1 MRGLGMSRGIGD
13 EASKESVNVIN
24 GGIDHA
30 RQHHPARQVFM
41 ASQFDVGTDA
51 NGKRIIQYETVH
63 GTRKAAEVVL
73 AKRLN
78 ELADG
83 RYVAPTVETVETYAL
98 HWLAH
103 IAPAGRADSSV
114 ERYRTLIRAHIIPML
129 GSIPLQKLDGKA
141 IDRFYAHLRK
151 ADRRHG
157 GGLASVSLHNVH
169 RMLSQLLKSAV
180 KAKLIARSP
189 IDDVQTKTKP
199 KRKKVEVLDEG
210 ELACLLAHLK
220 GHWLYMP
227 TLLAAYT
234 GLRRGEVL
242 ALRWKDINF
251 VESLTVAQS
260 VDIVRGK
267 LVVAEPKTDRS
278 RRTIKLPARPVP
290 ELKQH
295 RKEQAAMRLQ
305 LGLGKDSADL
315 VFTSAEGEMLSPTA
329 LSVIFARQVRATGV
343 KKTKFHGLRHLHI
356 THLLRSGVP
365 VHVVSARAG
374 HARPS
379 VTLDTY
385 SHLLGAEDAAAADLA
400 DAMLRRALK

>member
-1 MRGLGMSRGIGD
+1 
-13 EASKESVNVIN
+13 VNVIN

-151 ADRRHG
+151 AGRRHG
-157 GGLASVSLHNVH
+157 GGN
-169 RMLSQLLKSAV
+169 
-180 KAKLIARSP
+180 
-189 IDDVQTKTKP
+189 
-199 KRKKVEVLDEG
+199 
-210 ELACLLAHLK
+210 
-220 GHWLYMP
+220 W
-227 TLLAAYT
+227 
-234 GLRRGEVL
+234 
-242 ALRWKDINF
+242 
-251 VESLTVAQS
+251 
-260 VDIVRGK
+260 
-267 LVVAEPKTDRS
+267 
-278 RRTIKLPARPVP
+278 
-290 ELKQH
+290 
-295 RKEQAAMRLQ
+295 
-305 LGLGKDSADL
+305 
-315 VFTSAEGEMLSPTA
+315 
-329 LSVIFARQVRATGV
+329 RQ
-343 KKTKFHGLRHLHI
+343 FHCTMSIGCCRNC
-356 THLLRSGVP
+356 
-365 VHVVSARAG
+365 
-374 HARPS
+374 
-379 VTLDTY
+379 
-385 SHLLGAEDAAAADLA
+385 
-400 DAMLRRALK
+400 